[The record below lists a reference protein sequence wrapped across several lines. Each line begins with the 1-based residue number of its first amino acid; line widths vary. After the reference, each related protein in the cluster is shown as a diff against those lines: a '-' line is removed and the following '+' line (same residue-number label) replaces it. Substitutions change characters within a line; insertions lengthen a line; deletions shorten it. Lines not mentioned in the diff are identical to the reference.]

1 MPKLS
6 IIVPT
11 YNERD
16 NVSLQFQ
23 HIANA
28 INDFEVIFV
37 DDNSPDGTAQVI
49 KELLSKDARVRLLQ
63 RPGKLGLGTAI
74 MDGLKLARGEF
85 VGMMDADHS
94 HDATALPA
102 MMNAFSTSDIIIGS
116 RYVKGGKI
124 VGWPFSRYIVSH
136 VAILIAKIL
145 LNPSV
150 KDTTSGFVLYRRQM
164 LEALQ
169 GKLSTHGYKLLL
181 EVLVKSPHARV
192 KEIPI
197 TFVNRLK
204 GKSKLNRDEIIEFIR
219 LCWQLRR
226 NRSGTS

>member
-6 IIVPT
+6 LIVPT
-11 YNERD
+11 YNEKD
-16 NVSLQFQ
+16 NVALQFQ
-23 HIANA
+23 HIANT
-28 INDFEVIFV
+28 ISDFEIIFV
-37 DDNSPDGTAQVI
+37 DDNSPDGTAQAI
-49 KELLSKDARVRLLQ
+49 KELQSGDTRIRLLQ
-63 RPGKLGLGTAI
+63 RPGKMGLGTAI
-74 MDGLKLARGEF
+74 MDGLKLATGEF
-85 VGMMDADHS
+85 VGMMDADLS

-102 MMNAFSTSDIIIGS
+102 MIDAFSESDIIIGS

-124 VGWPFSRYIVSH
+124 VGWPFSRYVVSR

-164 LEALQ
+164 LEELR
-169 GKLSTHGYKLLL
+169 GKLSTRGYKLLL
-181 EVLVKSPHARV
+181 EVLVKSPQARV

-197 TFVNRLK
+197 TFVNRLS
-204 GKSKLNRDEIIEFIR
+204 GKSKLNRGEIIEFIK
-219 LCWQLRR
+219 LCWRLRS